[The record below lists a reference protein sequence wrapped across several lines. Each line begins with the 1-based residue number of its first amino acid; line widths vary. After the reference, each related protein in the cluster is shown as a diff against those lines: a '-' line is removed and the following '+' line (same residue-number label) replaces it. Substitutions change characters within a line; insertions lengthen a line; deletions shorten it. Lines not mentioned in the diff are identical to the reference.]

1 MVNLKY
7 ISRYK
12 FNDIHVN
19 QVSEEKVM
27 KDAFGDGK

>member
-1 MVNLKY
+1 MVNIKHIL
-7 ISRYK
+7 RYK

-19 QVSEEKVM
+19 QVNEEKVM